1 MIVLRLEKEYHLDL
15 PRMSVAQ
22 EMQRRIYAAL
32 KMGWRLMNHII
43 AAKVLLIQ
51 EDPGVVSLQP
61 MHV

>member
-1 MIVLRLEKEYHLDL
+1 
-15 PRMSVAQ
+15 MSVAQ

-32 KMGWRLMNHII
+32 KMEWRLMNHII

-51 EDPGVVSLQP
+51 EDLGVVSLQS